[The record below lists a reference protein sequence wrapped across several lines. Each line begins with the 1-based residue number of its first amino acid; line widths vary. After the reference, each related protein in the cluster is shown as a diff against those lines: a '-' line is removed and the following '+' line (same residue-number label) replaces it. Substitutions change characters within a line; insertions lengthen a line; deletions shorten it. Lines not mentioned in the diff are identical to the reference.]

1 MTMDETITS
10 KNVQY
15 VLNREVAKYS
25 TLSFGNVNK
34 YEYRRK
40 SNLKK

>member
-1 MTMDETITS
+1 MTMDETIRS

-25 TLSFGNVNK
+25 TLLINMNIVEK
-34 YEYRRK
+34 AI
-40 SNLKK
+40 

>member
-1 MTMDETITS
+1 MTIDETIRS

-15 VLNREVAKYS
+15 VLNREAAKHS

-34 YEYRRK
+34 YEYR
-40 SNLKK
+40 